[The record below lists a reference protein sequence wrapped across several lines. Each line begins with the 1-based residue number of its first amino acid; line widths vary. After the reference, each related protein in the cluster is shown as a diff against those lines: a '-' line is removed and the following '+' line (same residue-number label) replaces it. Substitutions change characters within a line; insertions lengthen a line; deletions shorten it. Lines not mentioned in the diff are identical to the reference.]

1 MNGLATPDDRT
12 LARTKQAFCK
22 APSCDTATTLL
33 IAATSAWHDHQIG
46 DHGLAAMIRLI
57 LDWLAEPLPSVAT
70 DHTDHIADSA
80 RRIASYTDGKAR
92 INVYRAAMIELTQA
106 ARDQRSRPTGDGD
119 TVMLSG
125 RIAKIHSH
133 PGTYFVTLT
142 VAQPYPHEVLI
153 AVTGDT
159 DYFDHDELST
169 DLRDVLELRHG
180 EGPAGTPFTFRCTLA
195 NGLLVSTPSGIVRI
209 DTIDGA

>member
-1 MNGLATPDDRT
+1 MNGRATLDDRT
-12 LARTKQAFCK
+12 LAGTKQAFCK
-22 APSCDTATTLL
+22 APSRETATALL
-33 IAATSAWHDHQIG
+33 IAATSSWQGDLIG
-46 DHGLAAMIRLI
+46 NHCFAAMIRVI

-92 INVYRAAMIELTQA
+92 INVYRAARIELAQT
-106 ARDQRSRPTGDGD
+106 ARDQRSRPTEDGD

-159 DYFDHDELST
+159 DYFDHEELST
-169 DLRDVLELRHG
+169 DLRDVLELQHG
-180 EGPAGTPFTFRCTLA
+180 EGPADAPFTFRCTLA
-195 NGLLVSTPSGIVRI
+195 NGLLMSKPSGIVRI
-209 DTIDGA
+209 DTIDRV